1 MPNRFNLTLSAFD
14 KALNKKASPYYGLS
28 IQVSQ
33 GGFSFC
39 IFDPQSKKYLGI
51 ESYDFQYVSNNNQ
64 LFDVLEKL
72 IPGIEWLS
80 LPFESVKIIFETHKS
95 TLVPQVLFDNEKPQ
109 SHIELNHPV
118 ETGEAPQ
125 NDFLTTLDARNVW
138 LIPENI
144 RKLLRRYFPLAP
156 IHHHGSVLIER
167 LRSINKNVTENQGV
181 FVYVRKNMFDIVV
194 LINNKLLFFNSF
206 SYQAKEDFIYF
217 LIYVLEQLE
226 LNPESV
232 RLTFL
237 GEILKLSSIYDIAH
251 KYVRHVG
258 FGSRSLDYN
267 YSYVFDDIPGHFYF
281 NLLNLNRCEL

>member
-1 MPNRFNLTLSAFD
+1 MPNKFNLAKSAFD
-14 KALNKKASPYYGLS
+14 KALNRKASQYYGLS

-33 GGFSFC
+33 GGLSFC
-39 IFDPQSKKYLGI
+39 IFDPQNKKYLGI
-51 ESYDFQYVSNNNQ
+51 ESYDFQYVANNKQ

-72 IPGIEWLS
+72 IPSIEWLA
-80 LPFESVKIIFETHKS
+80 LPFESTKIIFETHKS
-95 TLVPQVLFDNEKPQ
+95 TLVPHVFFDNNKPQ
-109 SHIELNHPV
+109 SHLELNHAV
-118 ETGEAPQ
+118 ETGELSQ
-125 NDFLTTLDARNVW
+125 NDFLTTLEAQNVW

-144 RKLLRRYFPLAP
+144 RGLLRSLFPLAP
-156 IHHHGSVLIER
+156 IHHHGSILIES
-167 LRSINKNVTENQGV
+167 LLSINKNVPENQGV
-181 FVYVRKNMFDIVV
+181 FVYVRKCMFDIVV
-194 LINNKLLFFNSF
+194 LIDNKLLFFNSF
-206 SYQAKEDFIYF
+206 NYQAKEDFIYF

-258 FGSRSLDYN
+258 FGGRRQDYN
-267 YSYVFDDIPGHFYF
+267 FSYVFDDIPGHFYF

>member
-1 MPNRFNLTLSAFD
+1 MPNRFTLAKSAFD
-14 KALNKKASPYYGLS
+14 KALNKKASQYYGLS
-28 IQVSQ
+28 IQVSP

-51 ESYDFQYVSNNNQ
+51 ESYDFQYVTGSNQ
-64 LFDVLEKL
+64 LFDVLDALMPK
-72 IPGIEWLS
+72 IEWLA
-80 LPFESVKIIFETHKS
+80 LPYESTKIIFETHKS
-95 TLVPQVLFDNEKPQ
+95 TLVPLVFFDAEKPQ
-109 SHIELNHPV
+109 SHLELNHPV
-118 ETGEAPQ
+118 EPGELPQ
-125 NDFLTTLDARNVW
+125 SDFLTTLESRNVW
-138 LIPENI
+138 LMPEKI
-144 RKLLRRYFPLAP
+144 KELLRSHFPLAP
-156 IHHHGSVLIER
+156 IYHHGSILIES
-167 LRSINKNVTENQGV
+167 LLSINKNVPENQGV

-194 LINNKLLFFNSF
+194 LIDNKLLFFNSF

-217 LIYVLEQLE
+217 LIYVLEQLG

-258 FGSRSLDYN
+258 FGSRYQDYN